1 MRPEKAVA
9 LGKLAALIERVVEPP
24 DDRCGR
30 ADARG
35 GVVRKKRPPP
45 IVTADEVRALYRA
58 VVTADEAKKVGDARR
73 VYEAELRSGWD
84 TYYGALEAAR
94 TAGDTSRLVDCLRGR
109 KPVTDGDCDLLA
121 AFIATRARRRYW
133 PGWLADVLRGKLP
146 TEDDYG
152 RLAKFVEL
160 ELRGRRQGRR
170 YNEAN
175 HRAARLVETIL
186 SLVPEEGEQEMR
198 DRLRGKLIDYVC
210 GIEPKANPQGVQNLL
225 DRPEVRRHKH

>member
-1 MRPEKAVA
+1 
-9 LGKLAALIERVVEPP
+9 
-24 DDRCGR
+24 
-30 ADARG
+30 
-35 GVVRKKRPPP
+35 VRKKRPPP
-45 IVTADEVRALYRA
+45 IVTADEVRALRRA
-58 VVTADEAKKVGDARR
+58 VVTADEVKKVGDAQR
-73 VYEAELRSGWD
+73 VYEAQQRSGWD
-84 TYYGALEAAR
+84 AYYTVRAVLSGPPDARRLSLIQDGAIEAAR
-94 TAGDTSRLVDCLRGR
+94 AGDVRRLVDCLRGR
-109 KPVTDGDCDLLA
+109 KPLAGGDCDLLA

-152 RLAKFVEL
+152 RLANYVEL

-175 HRAARLVETIL
+175 HRATRLVETIL
-186 SLVPEEGEQEMR
+186 SLVPEEEEEVR

-210 GIEPKANPQGVQNLL
+210 GIEPKANPQGVRNLL